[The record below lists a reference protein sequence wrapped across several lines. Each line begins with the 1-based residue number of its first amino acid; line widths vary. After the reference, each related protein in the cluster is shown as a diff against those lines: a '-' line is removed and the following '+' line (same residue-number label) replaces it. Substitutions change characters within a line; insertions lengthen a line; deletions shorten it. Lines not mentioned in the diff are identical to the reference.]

1 MPDPSPEAQII
12 PLDKMPQQAGVRDAK
27 DDWTGVISRKERRK
41 LQNRLNQRRYRMVM
55 HFYCLFLKSYQLT
68 LY

>member
-41 LQNRLNQRRYRMVM
+41 LQNRLNQRRYRMII
-55 HFYCLFLKSYQLT
+55 HFYCLLLMS
-68 LY
+68 